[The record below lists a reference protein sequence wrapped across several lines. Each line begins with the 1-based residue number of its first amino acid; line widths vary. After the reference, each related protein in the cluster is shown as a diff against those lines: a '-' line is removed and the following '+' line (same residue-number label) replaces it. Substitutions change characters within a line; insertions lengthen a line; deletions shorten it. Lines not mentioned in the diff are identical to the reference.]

1 MPKLK
6 NIYICEQCAHESPK
20 WLGKCP
26 DCNAWNSFQEDVVEK
41 SPSKKVEGR
50 VLSTSPLIHDGNVEI
65 RIDTKIDELN
75 RVLGGGLV
83 KGSMVLLS
91 GEPGIG
97 KSTLTLQ
104 LCNNIAQQ
112 KLKVLYISGEES
124 QHQIAS
130 RAKRLNMKDNI
141 EFLGETQ
148 FEHILATVEKNKPDC
163 VIVDSIQVM
172 YSAEIPSLAGSINQ
186 VRFCTEKM
194 MEFAKRTGT
203 AVILIG
209 HVTKDGTLA
218 GPRVLEHLVDT
229 VLFLEGER
237 YQNLRML
244 RSMKNRFGPS
254 HEVGIFEM
262 NEQGL
267 KEVANPSELFL
278 EGRKKDSFGS
288 TITAAIEGTRPL
300 LLEVQ
305 ALTNLTSFG
314 YPKRAGSGFDNNR
327 LQLLLAVIQKHLRLN
342 LANQD
347 VYVNIVGGFR
357 LDEPAADLAVAMAV
371 ISSLT
376 QQALEPQSL
385 YIGEIGLSGELRSVS
400 NLNKRINEAEKLGFT
415 KIYIPKMT
423 SSLRADADLRKID
436 KKPAAK
442 TAEIIQI
449 QDLQELIKLQKVS
462 TRSK

>member
-1 MPKLK
+1 MKLK
-6 NIYICEQCAHESPK
+6 NIYVCEQCGFQSPK
-20 WLGKCP
+20 WAGKCP
-26 DCNAWNSFQEDVVEK
+26 DCNAWNSFHEDVIEK
-41 SPSKKVEGR
+41 LSGKEKPEGKI
-50 VLSTSPLIHDGNVEI
+50 LSTSALIHEDHVEM
-65 RIDTKIDELN
+65 RIDTKMEELN

-104 LCNNIAQQ
+104 ICNYFAQQ

-130 RAKRLNMKDNI
+130 RAKRLGMKDPGD
-141 EFLGETQ
+141 FLGETK
-148 FEHILATVEKNKPDC
+148 FENILATIENVKPDC
-163 VIVDSIQVM
+163 VIIDSIQVM
-172 YSAEIPSLAGSINQ
+172 YSSEVGSLAGSINQ
-186 VRFCTEKM
+186 IRYCTEKL
-194 MEFAKRTGT
+194 MEFAKRT
-203 AVILIG
+203 AIPVILIG
-209 HVTKDGTLA
+209 HVTKEGNLA

-244 RSMKNRFGPS
+244 RSMKNRFGPT

-267 KEVANPSELFL
+267 QEVANPSALFL

-288 TITAAIEGTRPL
+288 TITATVEGTRPL
-300 LLEVQ
+300 LLEIQ
-305 ALTNLTSFG
+305 ALTNITAFG

-327 LQLLLAVIQKHLRLN
+327 LQLLIAVIQKHLGLN
-342 LANQD
+342 LSNQD

-357 LDEPAADLAVAMAV
+357 LSEPAADLGVVMAI

-376 QQALEPQSL
+376 QEPMDSGSL
-385 YIGEIGLSGELRSVS
+385 YIGEVGLSGELRSVS
-400 NLNKRINEAEKLGFT
+400 DLGKRIREAEKLGFT
-415 KIYIPKMT
+415 KIYIPKQ
-423 SSLRADADLRKID
+423 S
-436 KKPAAK
+436 KKNESK

-449 QDLQELIKLQKVS
+449 EDLQQIIKLQKAS
-462 TRSK
+462 ARSK

>member
-1 MPKLK
+1 MKLK
-6 NIYICEQCAHESPK
+6 NIYICEQCAYESPK
-20 WLGKCP
+20 WIGKCP
-26 DCNAWNSFQEDVVEK
+26 ECEAWNSFQEETVEK
-41 SPSKKVEGR
+41 NTAKSAPEGKI
-50 VLSTSPLIHDGNVEI
+50 LTATPLIHDENVET
-65 RIDTKIDELN
+65 RINTRIEELN
-75 RVLGGGLV
+75 RVLGGGMV
-83 KGSMVLLS
+83 KGSLILLS

-104 LCNNIAQQ
+104 ICNQIAGQ
-112 KLKVLYISGEES
+112 KLKVLYVSGEES

-130 RAKRLNMKDNI
+130 RAHRLDMKENVDFI
-141 EFLGETQ
+141 GETQ
-148 FEHILATVEKNKPDC
+148 FEHILATLENSKPDC
-163 VIVDSIQVM
+163 VIIDSIQVM
-172 YSAEIPSLAGSINQ
+172 HSSDVGSLAGSISQ
-186 VRFCTEKM
+186 VRYCTEKM

-203 AVILIG
+203 PVILIG
-209 HVTKDGTLA
+209 HVTKDGNLA

-244 RSMKNRFGPS
+244 RSMKNRFGPT

-262 NEQGL
+262 NDQGL
-267 KEVANPSELFL
+267 VEVKNPSELFL

-288 TITAAIEGTRPL
+288 TITATVEGTRPL

-305 ALTNLTSFG
+305 ALTNLTAFG

-357 LDEPAADLAVAMAV
+357 LDEPAADLAVVMAI

-376 QQALEPQSL
+376 QNPMAPDSI
-385 YIGEIGLSGELRSVS
+385 YIGEIGLSGEIRSVS
-400 NLNKRINEAEKLGFT
+400 DLAKRVNEAEKLGFK
-415 KIYIPKMT
+415 KIYVPKM
-423 SSLRADADLRKID
+423 S
-436 KKPAAK
+436 KKPVAK
-442 TAEIIQI
+442 TAEIIPI
-449 QDLQELIKLQKVS
+449 QDLQQLMSVLKS
-462 TRSK
+462 DNASK

>member
-1 MPKLK
+1 MKLK
-6 NIYICEQCAHESPK
+6 NIYVCEQCGNQSPK
-20 WLGKCP
+20 WTGRCP
-26 DCNAWNSFQEDVVEK
+26 DCNAWNSFHEDVIEK
-41 SPSKKVEGR
+41 TPEKTAPEGK
-50 VLSTSPLIHDGNVEI
+50 VLSTSPLIHDGGIEI
-65 RIDTKIDELN
+65 RINTGIEELN

-83 KGSMVLLS
+83 KGSLVLLS

-104 LCNNIAQQ
+104 ICNRIAAQQ
-112 KLKVLYISGEES
+112 CKVLYVSGEES

-130 RAKRLNMKDNI
+130 RAKRLGMKEQV

-148 FEHILATVEKNKPDC
+148 FENILVTIKAAKPEC

-172 YSAEIPSLAGSINQ
+172 YSSEIGSLAGSINQ
-186 VRFCTEKM
+186 VRYCTEKL
-194 MEFAKRTGT
+194 MEYAKSTGT
-203 AVILIG
+203 PVILIG
-209 HVTKDGTLA
+209 HVTKDGNLA

-244 RSMKNRFGPS
+244 RSMKNRFGPT

-262 NEQGL
+262 NDHGL
-267 KEVANPSELFL
+267 KEVANASKLFL

-288 TITAAIEGTRPL
+288 TITATVEGTRPL

-305 ALTNLTSFG
+305 ALTNVTAFG

-327 LQLLLAVIQKHLRLN
+327 LQLLIAVIQKHLRLN
-342 LANQD
+342 LSNQD

-357 LDEPAADLAVAMAV
+357 LDEPAADLAVVMAI

-376 QQALEPQSL
+376 QKTLAADSL
-385 YIGEIGLSGELRSVS
+385 YIGEVGLSGEIRSVS
-400 NLNKRINEAEKLGFT
+400 DLTKRINEAEKMGFT
-415 KIYIPKMT
+415 KIYVPKMSKT
-423 SSLRADADLRKID
+423 
-436 KKPAAK
+436 PAAK

-449 QDLQELIKLQKVS
+449 QDIRELV
-462 TRSK
+462 

>member
-1 MPKLK
+1 MVKLK
-6 NIYICEQCAHESPK
+6 NIYVCEQCGYESPK

-41 SPSKKVEGR
+41 APGKKIEGR
-50 VLSTSPLIHDGNVEI
+50 ALTTSQLVHENHVET

-104 LCNNIAQQ
+104 ICGHIASQKQQ
-112 KLKVLYISGEES
+112 VLYVSGEES

-130 RAKRLNMKDNI
+130 RAKRLGIGENI
-141 EFLGETQ
+141 SFLGETQ
-148 FEHILATVEKNKPDC
+148 FEHILATIDKNKPDC

-172 YSAEIPSLAGSINQ
+172 YAAEVGSLAGTINQ
-186 VRFCTEKM
+186 VRYCTEKL
-194 MEFAKRTGT
+194 MEFAKRTAT
-203 AVILIG
+203 PVILIG
-209 HVTKDGTLA
+209 HVTKDGNLA
-218 GPRVLEHLVDT
+218 GPRILEHLVDT
-229 VLFLEGER
+229 VLFFEGER

-244 RSMKNRFGPS
+244 RSMKNRFGPT

-288 TITAAIEGTRPL
+288 AITATVEGTRPL

-305 ALTNLTSFG
+305 ALTNLTAFG

-327 LQLLLAVIQKHLRLN
+327 LQLLIAVIQKHLRLN
-342 LANQD
+342 LSNQD
-347 VYVNIVGGFR
+347 VYINIVGGFR
-357 LDEPAADLAVAMAV
+357 LNEPAADLAVVMAI

-376 QQALEPQSL
+376 QEPLEPGSIF
-385 YIGEIGLSGELRSVS
+385 IGEIGLSGELRSVS
-400 NLNKRINEAEKLGFT
+400 DPAKRVKEAEKLGFSR
-415 KIYIPKMT
+415 IYMPKM
-423 SSLRADADLRKID
+423 S
-436 KKPAAK
+436 KKPPSGS
-442 TAEIIQI
+442 AEIIQV
-449 QDLQELIKLQKVS
+449 QDLHELMKSGKASRHS
-462 TRSK
+462 T

>member
-1 MPKLK
+1 MSRLK
-6 NIYICEQCAHESPK
+6 TVYVCEQCAFQSPK
-20 WLGKCP
+20 WLGRCP
-26 DCNAWNSFQEDVVEK
+26 GCDAWNSFQEDVVEK
-41 SPSKKVEGR
+41 SPDKAKAEGR
-50 VLSTSPLIHDGNVEI
+50 VLSTSPLIHDERLET
-65 RIDTKIDELN
+65 RINTNIEELN

-83 KGSMVLLS
+83 KGSLVLLS

-104 LCNNIAQQ
+104 ICSEISRQN
-112 KLKVLYISGEES
+112 LKVLYVSGEES

-130 RAKRLNMKDNI
+130 RAKRLGMESTVD
-141 EFLGETQ
+141 FLGETQ
-148 FEHILATVEKNKPDC
+148 FDSILPTIESTRPEC

-172 YSAEIPSLAGSINQ
+172 YSSEVGSLAGSINQ
-186 VRFCTEKM
+186 VRYCTEKL
-194 MEFAKRTGT
+194 MEFAKRTAT
-203 AVILIG
+203 PVILIG
-209 HVTKDGTLA
+209 HVTKDGNLA

-237 YQNLRML
+237 YQNLRLL
-244 RSMKNRFGPS
+244 RSMKNRFGPT

-262 NEQGL
+262 DELGL

-288 TITAAIEGTRPL
+288 TITATVEGTRPL

-305 ALTNLTSFG
+305 ALTNVTPFG

-327 LQLLLAVIQKHLRLN
+327 LQLLIAVIQKHLHLD

-357 LDEPAADLAVAMAV
+357 LNEPAADLAVVMAI

-376 QQALEPQSL
+376 QEPLPAENL
-385 YIGEIGLSGELRSVS
+385 YIGEVGLSGELRSVS
-400 NLNKRINEAEKLGFT
+400 DLAKRIREAEKLGFT
-415 KIYIPKMT
+415 KIYIPKNSSRPDAALSKNDKKT
-423 SSLRADADLRKID
+423 SSI
-436 KKPAAK
+436 P
-442 TAEIIQI
+442 AEIIQI
-449 QDLQELIKLQKVS
+449 RDLQELMSKTKAG
-462 TRSK
+462 TRS